1 MPDKDASTPRL
12 FLIRHGETS
21 WSQSGRHTGK
31 TEIPLTPH
39 GEIQVNGTAR
49 IAVGTGRLVDPAK
62 LAKVFVS
69 PRSRAQRTAELLFG
83 EERIKGL
90 KEEGKFQTEERCQE
104 WDYG

>member
-12 FLIRHGETS
+12 FLIRHGETE

-39 GEIQVNGTAR
+39 GEIQVNGTAA
-49 IAVGTGRLVDPAK
+49 IAVGPGRLVDPAK

-69 PRSRAQRTAELLFG
+69 PRGRAQKTAELLFG
-83 EERIKGL
+83 VQGVKTL
-90 KEEGKFQTEERCQE
+90 KEDGKYETEEKAQE